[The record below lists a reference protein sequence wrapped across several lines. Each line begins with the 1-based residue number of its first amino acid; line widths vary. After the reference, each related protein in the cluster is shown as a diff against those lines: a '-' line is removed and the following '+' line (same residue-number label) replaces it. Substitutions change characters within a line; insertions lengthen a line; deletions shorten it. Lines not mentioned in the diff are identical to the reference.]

1 MLLFCYEVVAFF
13 GVASWRCL
21 LSELNLDATTSSL
34 NGNSLMW
41 LFILIVQRFPYS
53 PTEGVGDTASC
64 INQSLPCKNGK
75 RSSFICATLIT
86 VLLGI

>member
-1 MLLFCYEVVAFF
+1 MALSVVRAELGCNYIEFEWKQFNVAFYTY
-13 GVASWRCL
+13 S
-21 LSELNLDATTSSL
+21 AT
-34 NGNSLMW
+34 
-41 LFILIVQRFPYS
+41 FPYS